1 MKYVLKVIETS
12 GRVVFRKM
20 APTLNEVDHG

>member
-1 MKYVLKVIETS
+1 MNYVLKVIEAS